1 MADRSVR
8 HIRFFFVN
16 SFSTPDGS
24 RTSGFLRNPI
34 APTTWVWCHK
44 SGNLSPVHIPILLQ
58 RYRSTDRDRTC
69 TARTTI
75 WCSAI
80 KLQRT
85 SGMRD
90 SNSHGITPGD
100 LLGPRIPVP
109 AIPLKC
115 TKRDSNSQA
124 RTGTASL
131 ALRVYH
137 SATGA

>member
-1 MADRSVR
+1 MNGAC
-8 HIRFFFVN
+8 HHEH
-16 SFSTPDGS
+16 
-24 RTSGFLRNPI
+24 LRNPI
-34 APTTWVWCHK
+34 APTTWVWYHI
-44 SGNLSPVHIPILLQ
+44 SGNLSPVHMPILLQ
-58 RYRSTDRDRTC
+58 RYRSTDRNRFGFSTKTLSHPLRGFVTC
-69 TARTTI
+69 MTGTTI
-75 WCSAI
+75 RRSPI

-100 LLGPRIPVP
+100 LLSPRIPVP